1 MHFQLNKRFPRLETL
16 NIQNSCSFCS
26 TVVQFTV
33 YFMQYVYTH
42 CIVYNLYVAVLRNHL
57 NFDADPG
64 SNLKKRIRIQVI
76 NISLR
81 FIVFF
86 NKRINFKFM
95 FLLFSLIFMIKLDE
109 PFREMKVWINSF
121 STVQLWGLR
130 AQVFLVDNQAP
141 GSVSRKPKCSRSNG
155 SIY

>member
-109 PFREMKVWINSF
+109 PFREMKCLDKLFFNSSALGFESTSFF
-121 STVQLWGLR
+121 S
-130 AQVFLVDNQAP
+130 
-141 GSVSRKPKCSRSNG
+141 
-155 SIY
+155 